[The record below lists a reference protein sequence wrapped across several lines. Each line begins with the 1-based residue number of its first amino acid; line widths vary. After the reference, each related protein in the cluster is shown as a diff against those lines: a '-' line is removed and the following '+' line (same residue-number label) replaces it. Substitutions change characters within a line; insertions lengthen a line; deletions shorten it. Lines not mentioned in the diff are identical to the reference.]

1 MKMKSKSISDMGI
14 NVVIRIILFLSALL
28 CLYPF
33 YYIFIY
39 SISLPSEAAKAGF
52 YILPAGFSLVNY
64 QQMLV
69 RKEIYNSLLISVL
82 RTVIGT
88 GLTVFCS
95 SLFGYL
101 VTKKELIFRRFF
113 YRTIVITMYLNASLI
128 PIYLTYKA
136 LHLKDS
142 FLVYVIPG
150 AVSAFFVILI
160 KTYIESLPAA
170 LEESAMMDGAKY
182 WRIFI
187 NIILPLCGPI
197 LATVAIFAAVGQ
209 WNSWQD
215 NFFFVSNSKLKVLQL
230 VLWEILNSAQTL
242 ADSARNGSQVDVSN
256 MANRVSP
263 ISIRM
268 TITMI
273 TTLPIILV
281 YPFLQRYFI
290 KGILIGA
297 VKG

>member
-187 NIILPLCGPI
+187 SIILPLCGPI

-230 VLWEILNSAQTL
+230 VLWEFLNSSQTL
-242 ADSARNGSQVDVSN
+242 ADSARKGGQMDVSSL
-256 MANRVSP
+256 ANRVSP

>member
-1 MKMKSKSISDMGI
+1 MGSRSVKDIGIDSII
-14 NVVIRIILFLSALL
+14 YIVLFLAALL

-39 SISLPSEAAKAGF
+39 TISSPGEAAKGGI
-52 YILPAGFSLVNY
+52 YLLPAGFSLVNY
-64 QQMLV
+64 QQILAK
-69 RKEIYNSLLISVL
+69 KEIFNAALISIL
-82 RTVIGT
+82 RTVVGT

-113 YRTIVITMYLNASLI
+113 YRAIVITMYLNAGLI
-128 PIYLTYKA
+128 PTYLIYKA
-136 LHLKDS
+136 LHLNNN
-142 FLVYVIPG
+142 FLVYIIPG
-150 AVSAFFVILI
+150 AVSAFYVILI
-160 KTYIESLPAA
+160 KTYIESLPVA
-170 LEESAMMDGAKY
+170 LEESAMMDGARY

-187 NIILPLCGPI
+187 KIILPLCIPI

-230 VLWEILNSAQTL
+230 VLWEILNSAQSL
-242 ADSARNGSQVDVSN
+242 ADSAKSGGQANVSE

-263 ISIRM
+263 VSIRM
-268 TITMI
+268 TISMI

>member
-1 MKMKSKSISDMGI
+1 MMKSKSAGDMGI
-14 NVVIRIILFLSALL
+14 DIIIRIILFLSALL

-39 SISLPSEAAKAGF
+39 SISLPSEAAKANF
-52 YILPAGFSLVNY
+52 YILPAGFSLINY
-64 QQMLV
+64 QQLLV
-69 RKEIYNSLLISVL
+69 KKEIFNSMLISVL

-88 GLTVFCS
+88 GLTLFCS

-128 PIYLTYKA
+128 PIYLTYKM
-136 LHLKDS
+136 LHLS
-142 FLVYVIPG
+142 NTFFVYVIPG

-160 KTYIESLPAA
+160 KTYIESLPAS
-170 LEESAMMDGAKY
+170 LEESAMIDGAKY

-187 NIILPLCGPI
+187 SIILPLCGPI
-197 LATVAIFAAVGQ
+197 LATVAIFAAVTH

-242 ADSARNGSQVDVSN
+242 ADSAKKGGQVDVSS
-256 MANRVSP
+256 MANKVSP

>member
-1 MKMKSKSISDMGI
+1 MKKRSSSISDRGI
-14 NVVIRIILFLSALL
+14 DAIIHIVLFLLALV
-28 CLYPF
+28 CIYPF

-39 SISLPSEAAKAGF
+39 SISLPGEAGRGGF
-52 YILPAGFSLVNY
+52 YLLPAGFSLINY
-64 QQMLV
+64 QQMLI
-69 RKEIYNSLLISVL
+69 KKDIYNSTLISVL
-82 RTVIGT
+82 RTVAGT
-88 GLTVFCS
+88 GLTLFCS

-101 VTKKELIFRRFF
+101 VTKEKLIFRRFF

-128 PIYLTYKA
+128 PIYLTYKF
-136 LHLKDS
+136 LHLTNN

-150 AVSAFFVILI
+150 AVSAFYVILI

-182 WRIFI
+182 WRIYSS
-187 NIILPLCGPI
+187 IILPLCGPI
-197 LATVAIFAAVGQ
+197 LATVAIFAAVTQ
-209 WNSWQD
+209 WNTWQD
-215 NFFFVSNSKLKVLQL
+215 NFFFATSSKLKVLQL
-230 VLWEILNSAQTL
+230 VLWELLNNAQSA
-242 ADSARNGSQVDVSN
+242 ADSAKQGAQVNAGD
-256 MANRVSP
+256 MANRITPV
-263 ISIRM
+263 SIRM
-268 TITMI
+268 TISMI